1 MDAPVRPSSA
11 RHQLFREGALVSDP
25 QSSPTPP
32 SSNGSD
38 LPQVILWDR
47 VVFFAIVHGL
57 ALYAIAVV
65 VPRVQTATL
74 WWSLAVFVF
83 GGLGVTVGL
92 HRLWSHQSFK
102 AALPLRV
109 VLMMAA
115 CVANQGS
122 IYHWVRDHR
131 VHHKCSETAADP
143 HDASRGIFFSHMG
156 WLLIRKSPAVLIAGN
171 KFNPMNVLCDPVVAF
186 QLVYHRSLVIT
197 FFFLSVM
204 APCLLW
210 GERVL
215 DAIAVAGVLR
225 WILLLHATWS
235 VNSLAHAY
243 GRRPYTRSS
252 CGPAE
257 NTLVSLL
264 ALGEGWHDWHH
275 AFPDDYACAESD
287 GVWNPSKWCIDACA
301 WVGLATNRKRAV
313 KRWKQRQ
320 ESMLATPERKECSD
334 DGQTSRV
341 HR

>member
-1 MDAPVRPSSA
+1 MAGVGGCTELSASPPSQESLRRLPWCTCVSASA
-11 RHQLFREGALVSDP
+11 R
-25 QSSPTPP
+25 QSRAQCCATEFCCRILLLPTTISFP
-32 SSNGSD
+32 SYRRIPC
-38 LPQVILWDR
+38 LEP
-47 VVFFAIVHGL
+47 
-57 ALYAIAVV
+57 
-65 VPRVQTATL
+65 
-74 WWSLAVFVF
+74 
-83 GGLGVTVGL
+83 
-92 HRLWSHQSFK
+92 
-102 AALPLRV
+102 
-109 VLMMAA
+109 
-115 CVANQGS
+115 C
-122 IYHWVRDHR
+122 RDHR

-264 ALGEGWHDWHH
+264 ALGEGCLFCYFLPPR
-275 AFPDDYACAESD
+275 ARLSSA
-287 GVWNPSKWCIDACA
+287 VRPSS
-301 WVGLATNRKRAV
+301 ATVQAYRVFVALPH
-313 KRWKQRQ
+313 QP
-320 ESMLATPERKECSD
+320 L
-334 DGQTSRV
+334 SRL
-341 HR
+341 